1 MRNYIIQNGINSQL
15 IDGLLISELPPITK
29 PLMRTQTEEIDGRDG
44 DITIP
49 LGYSAYDK
57 EMIIGLYGYYD
68 IDKVIQYFSS
78 SGEVTF
84 SNEPDKVYKYDIFQ
98 PVDFE
103 RLAHFRTA
111 TVTYHV
117 QPFKMSA
124 IEGVISLQNGE
135 TSLLVVNHG
144 NVKSKPV
151 ITLYGQGLCVLKL
164 NGVSV
169 LTANVNGYLT
179 VDVENMEAYKGNVLY
194 NRSVSG
200 DYDDLTLPVG
210 KSVITWA
217 GNLTGLEIKNYSRWI

>member
-44 DITIP
+44 DVTIP

-57 EMIIGLYGYYD
+57 DMIIGLYGYYD

-84 SNEPDKVYKYDIFQ
+84 SNEPDKVYKYNIFQ

-117 QPFKMSA
+117 QPFKLSA
-124 IEGVISLQNGE
+124 IEGVVSSQRNESTLEI
-135 TSLLVVNHG
+135 VNSG

-151 ITLYGQGLCVLKL
+151 ITLYGHGLCLLQV
-164 NGVSV
+164 NGVN
-169 LTANVNGYLT
+169 AIQARINEYLT
-179 VDVENMEAYKGNVLY
+179 IDVEEMEAYKGNVLY

-210 KSVITWA
+210 RSVLSWTGNITS
-217 GNLTGLEIKNYSRWI
+217 LEIKNYSRWI

>member
-68 IDKVIQYFSS
+68 IDKVVQYFSS

-84 SNEPDKVYKYDIFQ
+84 SNEPDKVYKYNIFQ

-117 QPFKMSA
+117 QPFKTSA
-124 IEGVISLQNGE
+124 IEGVVSSVARENTLEI
-135 TSLLVVNHG
+135 VNHG
-144 NVKSKPV
+144 NVKSKPE
-151 ITLYGQGLCVLKL
+151 ITLYGYGLCLLQV
-164 NGVSV
+164 NGVNA
-169 LTANVNGYLT
+169 LHARINEYLT
-179 VDVENMEAYKGNVLY
+179 IDVEEMEAYKGSVLY
-194 NRSVSG
+194 NRAVSG

-210 KSVITWA
+210 RSVLSWTGNITK
-217 GNLTGLEIKNYSRWI
+217 LEIKNYSRWI

>member
-84 SNEPDKVYKYDIFQ
+84 SNEPDKVYKYNIFQ

-135 TSLLVVNHG
+135 KSLLVVNHG

-151 ITLYGQGLCVLKL
+151 ITLYGQGLCILKL

-179 VDVENMEAYKGNVLY
+179 VDVENMEAYKGSVLY